1 MTATIMPEHMVEAWK
16 PDYVAPMI
24 CLLAAEVGDG
34 RRRRL
39 SSQLAGGLATG
50 WGLSGRG
57 VL

>member
-1 MTATIMPEHMVEAWK
+1 MPEHMVEAWK

-39 SSQLAGGLATG
+39 SSQLAGGLAAG
-50 WGLSGRG
+50 WGLSGRA